1 MKFAEL
7 SEASQLSA
15 RDVLNAIL
23 KMEFETRKGLDENRA
38 KYFALYVK
46 KAFVE
51 LESEEQ
57 LPACGSEACC
67 GKGVVG
73 EIEKPAIKEQAE
85 DCIRKLEA
93 ISHEE
98 KAVDKQVSELRE
110 VQQQQQNH
118 LSTQSR

>member
-46 KAFVE
+46 KAFIE
-51 LESEEQ
+51 LESEEA
-57 LPACGSEACC
+57 P
-67 GKGVVG
+67 
-73 EIEKPAIKEQAE
+73 
-85 DCIRKLEA
+85 
-93 ISHEE
+93 
-98 KAVDKQVSELRE
+98 SELGS
-110 VQQQQQNH
+110 QN
-118 LSTQSR
+118 L